1 MSAKLTKDSFIE
13 RLYVTDTIANPGI
26 KMANKIEILS
36 AASLFAEAIEGIHNE
51 KSLSYLFDN

>member
-1 MSAKLTKDSFIE
+1 MRKSL
-13 RLYVTDTIANPGI
+13 LYIME

-51 KSLSYLFDN
+51 QSLSYLFDN